1 MSERN
6 TNPFSVRGVL
16 ALVVFGAAV
25 FVALLWMIG
34 AGMTAPSGNNGGAHA
49 AGKGLTGYAAL
60 VKLLEQRGHK
70 VSLSRSEAT
79 LDDPGL
85 LILTPPADAKGA
97 DIAKIVNR

>member
-34 AGMTAPSGNNGGAHA
+34 AGMTAPSGNNGGVRISRPASSSVA
-49 AGKGLTGYAAL
+49 
-60 VKLLEQRGHK
+60 
-70 VSLSRSEAT
+70 SLRLSET
-79 LDDPGL
+79 L
-85 LILTPPADAKGA
+85 
-97 DIAKIVNR
+97 